1 MCLEKG
7 FPTIWKGNTRDRGI
21 QRALARIRGY
31 VGGAVWAG
39 DLVYEFLDQASLRTP
54 WLGWFLP
61 SPAAGLQGSL
71 RTHGK
76 GGWMG
81 EGRMVS

>member
-1 MCLEKG
+1 M
-7 FPTIWKGNTRDRGI
+7 
-21 QRALARIRGY
+21 
-31 VGGAVWAG
+31 WAG

-76 GGWMG
+76 GDGRVRGGWLV
-81 EGRMVS
+81 EGRVRGDEMRGEV